1 MSLKLV
7 NFMWQTAKQNKNSE
21 EIARQ
26 AAAMY
31 DKLALFVEELDR
43 VEGHLD
49 KAKDGY
55 SEARKKLATGKGNLI
70 SRAEKIKTLGVA
82 PKKQLSE

>member
-1 MSLKLV
+1 
-7 NFMWQTAKQNKNSE
+7 MWQTANQNKNAE
-21 EIARQ
+21 EIAKQ
-26 AAAMY
+26 AGAMY

-55 SEARKKLATGKGNLI
+55 LEARKKLSTGKGNLI
-70 SRAEKIKTLGVA
+70 GRAEKIKSLGVA
-82 PKKQLSE
+82 PKKELSK

>member
-1 MSLKLV
+1 
-7 NFMWQTAKQNKNSE
+7 
-21 EIARQ
+21 
-26 AAAMY
+26 MY

-49 KAKDGY
+49 KAKEGY
-55 SEARKKLATGKGNLI
+55 SEARKEALQQGKGNLI

-82 PKKQLSE
+82 PKKELSE